1 MNQLQNLAATG
12 RGRMESRHLADHLGE
27 AASRRFCRWR
37 SHLGEAASRR
47 FAWWARSPSARPMW
61 PPRPCKGGAS
71 RPGEPLHAPYR
82 PPPHHHLEEPH
93 RRLLRRRRPFN
104 RFPITVP
111 RCPVIR
117 DDMRNMG

>member
-12 RGRMESRHLADHLGE
+12 RDRMESRHLADHLGE
-27 AASRRFCRWR
+27 AASRPLHWDNGHLAR
-37 SHLGEAASRR
+37 SHGV
-47 FAWWARSPSARPMW
+47 
-61 PPRPCKGGAS
+61 PPLRQ
-71 RPGEPLHAPYR
+71 LHN
-82 PPPHHHLEEPH
+82 HLEEPH

-117 DDMRNMG
+117 ADMRNMG